1 MFIWS
6 TVSRSLKLWS
16 VNQTWKYLSS
26 ELRESSLLKFFK
38 NIKFLGEISNS
49 WPNDLLRTNVEKT
62 LKSCW

>member
-6 TVSRSLKLWS
+6 TVSRSLNLWS